1 MHLHAHRCTG
11 SSSYI
16 KEKIK
21 PLGHGLYSAALH
33 RIALR
38 SYTVHHRLSIFL
50 LIETT
55 RGLYVIK
62 KEFQDNPDC
71 RLGRL
76 IGLVWC

>member
-33 RIALR
+33 RIAPR
-38 SYTVHHRLSIFL
+38 SDAVHHRLSVFF

-55 RGLYVIK
+55 GGLYVIK
-62 KEFQDNPDC
+62 KNFKTIQ
-71 RLGRL
+71 
-76 IGLVWC
+76 IAV